1 VRQKKEVAKRRK
13 IDAMRK
19 AEAPL
24 KSDNAQGRT
33 DTVSANG
40 KKLKH
45 LPPRAGIPNKSRKI

>member
-1 VRQKKEVAKRRK
+1 